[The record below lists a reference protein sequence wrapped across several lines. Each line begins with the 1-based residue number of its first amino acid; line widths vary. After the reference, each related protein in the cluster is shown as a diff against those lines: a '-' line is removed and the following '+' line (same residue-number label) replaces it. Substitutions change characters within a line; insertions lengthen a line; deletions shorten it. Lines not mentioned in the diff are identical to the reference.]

1 MNRAPSP
8 PRGRAPSALA
18 SGRIFPRP
26 SQARAFRGRFRPP
39 ARTVLACRHHR
50 KRGRRGNVDPLPVG
64 YGPHPR
70 LRGRLTL
77 GQIAF
82 TLETSGFRR
91 RGIPPLFHVTHAC
104 ILSAASSTGAPAP
117 ASPACGMLSYRPLP
131 NGRRPAASVARLAPL
146 NCRRAD
152 TRPVSCYALL
162 GGVAASEPTSWL
174 SVHPHL
180 LSHSA
185 RIRDLGRRSGLFP
198 SRRRPLSAAV
208 WLPCAT
214 RGHSEFG

>member
-1 MNRAPSP
+1 MAPSP
-8 PRGRAPSALA
+8 SRGRGPSALA

-26 SQARAFRGRFRPP
+26 SQARAFRGLFRQP
-39 ARTVLACRHHR
+39 ARPVLACRHDR
-50 KRGRRGNVDPLPVG
+50 TRGRRGNVDPLPVG

-117 ASPACGMLSYRPLP
+117 ASPACGMLSYRPP
-131 NGRRPAASVARLAPL
+131 PRRGRARGFGCALSPAEL
-146 NCRRAD
+146 
-152 TRPVSCYALL
+152 
-162 GGVAASEPTSWL
+162 
-174 SVHPHL
+174 
-180 LSHSA
+180 SA
-185 RIRDLGRRSGLFP
+185 RGYSTSELLRTPWRRCCL
-198 SRRRPLSAAV
+198 
-208 WLPCAT
+208 
-214 RGHSEFG
+214 

>member
-1 MNRAPSP
+1 MLSSPTCVGLWYGRPRSSQWLFLAAMNPAPSP
-8 PRGRAPSALA
+8 SRGRAPSALA

-26 SQARAFRGRFRPP
+26 SSARAFRGLFRQP
-39 ARTVLACRHHR
+39 ARSVLACRHHR

-104 ILSAASSTGAPAP
+104 ILSAAPSTGAPAP

-131 NGRRPAASVARLAPL
+131 QRKGARGFGCALSPAEL
-146 NCRRAD
+146 
-152 TRPVSCYALL
+152 
-162 GGVAASEPTSWL
+162 
-174 SVHPHL
+174 
-180 LSHSA
+180 SA
-185 RIRDLGRRSGLFP
+185 RGYSTSELLRTPWRRCCL
-198 SRRRPLSAAV
+198 
-208 WLPCAT
+208 
-214 RGHSEFG
+214 